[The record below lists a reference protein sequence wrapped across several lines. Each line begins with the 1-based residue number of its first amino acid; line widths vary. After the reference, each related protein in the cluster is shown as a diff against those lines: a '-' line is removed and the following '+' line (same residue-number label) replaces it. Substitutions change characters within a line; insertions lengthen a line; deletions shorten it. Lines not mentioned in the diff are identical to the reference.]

1 MLNSCTF
8 IGNLGRDADIKE
20 GTTKIASFSLAV
32 TEKRKDKSGQ
42 YVPET
47 TWVNFTAFGSTA
59 DVIEKYTTKG
69 SKIYVDAR
77 YSESKYTAKDGT
89 EKKSS
94 KFLVN
99 KVILLDSKQGGGR
112 SQPNQH
118 KPLYDDIP
126 F

>member
-1 MLNSCTF
+1 MLNNCTF
-8 IGNLGRDADIKE
+8 IGNLGRNAEIKE

-42 YVPET
+42 WNPET

-59 DVIEKYTTKG
+59 EVIEKYTSKG
-69 SKIYVDAR
+69 SKIYIEAR

-89 EKKSS
+89 EKKSQ

-99 KVILLDSKQGGGR
+99 KVILLDKPQGS
-112 SQPNQH
+112 SQPQQQSLN
-118 KPLYDDIP
+118 DEIP